1 MKTHSNKFVYFSCFI
16 LMFGLSRL
24 NFFDNITTTTNHRPP
39 RGVGMFNGRNDYVA
53 KQQQQQQRPFV
64 RSAKGNPCA
73 NERYQHQQSF
83 GGESQGS
90 SSLSSSAGSSLMFS
104 SIHSERSK
112 EDSFATDENKS
123 SKTDE
128 ESEPEWFSCPVS
140 RQDMIDLHG
149 FEDEDPLHGPK
160 TADENLLSNGG
171 SQGRP
176 HLSQGRPHSSQEMN
190 FDNFMKYHSVA
201 QESVSC

>member
-1 MKTHSNKFVYFSCFI
+1 
-16 LMFGLSRL
+16 MFGLSRL